1 MAIGVNSKRPG
12 LSGKLLVAALISA
25 GTWTLPAGPHQNP
38 ANYSM
43 QSWQVQDG
51 LPYDAVDRIV
61 QDGQG
66 FLWLGTI
73 GGLVRFD
80 GAHFVTFTSPL
91 IVGADGRNIR
101 DLVAGPGNT
110 LLMLPA
116 AGGVVQLVNGVFSL
130 HPASARMAGRRL
142 VSLFVEPDGALWV
155 GTLDGHVIRWKD
167 GRMIQ
172 FGRNDGLN
180 NRIWTKPGF
189 AMDDQGQVW
198 IADGDFLGV
207 YRDGRLVRVNEGLV
221 SPIAVAP
228 SRSGGIWIA
237 GRDRLMKMVKGRF
250 SLVSAGFPWAGG
262 AAVKNL
268 YEDRDG
274 GLWLGTSTRG
284 LYRMVG
290 GTFHSI
296 ATSDRSITSVTED
309 REGNLWVATAGG
321 GVDRLNPTFTAFY
334 NTASGLSED
343 VSDAICGDRHG
354 TVWFANRSGGVAR
367 MTNGVVSL
375 VPFPG
380 GRRLSAQAILADDQD
395 RIWVGAE
402 SGLFRF
408 PEDHPEALETM
419 NPSVQR
425 IHVLFLSRNGDVW
438 VAAEPASLGRFHDG
452 QYQAFSETDGF
463 LGQRVRAMVQDAAG
477 TVWIGT
483 EDGELYSWA
492 DDRFT
497 RFTKADGL
505 SGMPVRA
512 LLADAD
518 GLWLGTV
525 GGGLTRLA
533 HGRFQTI
540 SAADGLP
547 DDVITQIL
555 EDDHGRFWCGTR
567 RGIFN
572 IRKRDLLDFFA
583 GRNPEVNV
591 VTFGKSDELSQAYCL
606 ASECQPNTWKGR
618 DGQLWFVT
626 QQGVLDLDA
635 DAFKPNPLPP
645 PVLVEG
651 LKVNDQWLATTG
663 TVRVAPCP
671 RKLEFQFAA
680 LSYAAPSKVRFKYKL
695 DGVDSIWNEAA
706 QGDAVYAGL
715 PPGRYRLQVT
725 ACNNDGVW
733 DRRGARLP
741 FVVLPAWWQTWWF
754 RGAALLIFAGIVSA
768 GGRYWANRRW
778 QLKLERMEQQQAV
791 ERDRTRIARDIHDD
805 LGAGLTQITLLCE
818 LGRREPTEATTQLER
833 ISDSA
838 RQLTRDM
845 DEIVWAVDPQ
855 HDTFAGLMD
864 YLSAFTE
871 DYLRV
876 AGIRCRMDLPPGYPV
891 ARVDAEMRHN
901 LFLALKEMLNNV
913 VKHAHASEVW
923 LRLRLDRKSFTL
935 IVEDNGQGVQ
945 AANGSTA
952 NGATS
957 RICSGAGLPNLQ
969 KRLAAIG
976 GQCRV
981 HSSPGRG
988 TRVEMTLGLNGAVSP
1003 IVAIE
1008 LPLLPP

>member
-1 MAIGVNSKRPG
+1 MPVGMHSRRVG
-12 LSGKLLVAALISA
+12 LLSQLLAATLMEVGA
-25 GTWTLPAGPHQNP
+25 WTVPAEPSSNP
-38 ANYSM
+38 ADYSM

-51 LPYDAVDRIV
+51 LPYDAVERIV
-61 QDGQG
+61 QDRQG

-80 GAHFVTFTSPL
+80 GAHFETFTSPL

-116 AGGVVQLVNGVFSL
+116 AGGVVQLANGVFSL
-130 HPASARMAGRRL
+130 HPASARMAGRQL
-142 VSLFVEPDGALWV
+142 VSLFVESDGTLWV

-180 NRIWTKPGF
+180 NRIGTKPGF

-207 YRDGRLVRVNEGLV
+207 YRDGRLVRVNEGLA

-237 GRDRLMKMVKGRF
+237 GRDRLLKLVKGQF
-250 SLVSAGFPWAGG
+250 TIVSASFPWAGG
-262 AAVKNL
+262 AAVKSL

-284 LYRMVG
+284 LFRMAG
-290 GTFHSI
+290 GTFHSV
-296 ATSDRSITSVTED
+296 ATSDRSITSVTQD
-309 REGNLWVATAGG
+309 REGNLWAATAGG
-321 GVDRLNPTFTAFY
+321 GIDRLNPTFTTFY

-343 VSDAICGDRHG
+343 VSDAICVDRHG

-367 MTNGVVSL
+367 MTNGVVSA
-375 VPFPG
+375 VQFPA
-380 GRRLSAQAILADDQD
+380 GRRLSAQAILADDRD

-408 PEDHPEALETM
+408 PGGHPEDLETM
-419 NPSVQR
+419 NPSMQR

-438 VAAEPASLGRFHDG
+438 VAGEPASLGRFHDN
-452 QYQAFSETDGF
+452 QYQAFSEKDGF
-463 LGQRVRAMVQDAAG
+463 LGQRVRAMAQDAAG
-477 TVWIGT
+477 TIWVGT

-492 DDRFT
+492 GNRFN
-497 RFTKADGL
+497 RFTKTEGL
-505 SGMPVRA
+505 PGMPIRA

-518 GLWLGTV
+518 GLWIGTV
-525 GGGLTRLA
+525 GGGLTRYG

-540 SAADGLP
+540 SVADGLP
-547 DDVITQIL
+547 DDVITQIQ
-555 EDDHGRFWCGTR
+555 EDGHGRLWCGTR

-572 IRKRDLLDFFA
+572 LRKRDVLDFFA
-583 GRNPEVNV
+583 GRNSEINV

-606 ASECQPNTWKGR
+606 ASECQPNTWKDS

-626 QQGVLDLDA
+626 QQGVLALAA

-663 TVRVAPCP
+663 AVRVAPCP
-671 RKLEFQFAA
+671 MKLEFQFAA

-695 DGVDSIWNEAA
+695 DGVDSVWNETA

-715 PPGRYRLQVT
+715 PPGRYRLRVT

-733 DRRGARLP
+733 DTRGATLP
-741 FVVLPAWWQTWWF
+741 FVVQPAWWQTWWF
-754 RGAALLIFAGIVSA
+754 RGAVLLVFAGIVSA

-778 QLKLERMEQQQAV
+778 QLKLERLERQQAI
-791 ERDRTRIARDIHDD
+791 ERDRARIARDIHDD

-818 LGRREPTEATTQLER
+818 LARREPAETATQLER

-876 AGIRCRMDLPPGYPV
+876 AGIRCRMDLPPAYPA

-913 VKHAHASEVW
+913 VKHARASEVW
-923 LRLRLDRKSFTL
+923 LRLRLEEKSFTL

-945 AANGSTA
+945 AANGEA
-952 NGATS
+952 AAAGAD
-957 RICSGAGLPNLQ
+957 RICSGAGLSNLQ
-969 KRLAAIG
+969 TRLGAIG
-976 GQCRV
+976 GRCVVQ
-981 HSSPGRG
+981 SSPRRG

-1003 IVAIE
+1003 IVAIGQNGQGD
-1008 LPLLPP
+1008 